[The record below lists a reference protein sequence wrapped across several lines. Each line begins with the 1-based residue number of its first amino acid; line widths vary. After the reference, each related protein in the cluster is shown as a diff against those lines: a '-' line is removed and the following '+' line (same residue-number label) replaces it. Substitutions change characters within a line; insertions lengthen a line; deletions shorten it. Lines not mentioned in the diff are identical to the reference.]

1 MNYRKLLMI
10 LMCISVLFLLSL
22 KSFYLDKYLENIINK
37 TTNPQKHIRKGADYL
52 SKQLGIGIYR
62 AAQTQGSLPQC
73 PTLVNDLGPYHI
85 AMNVSLENRI
95 IENANLPLGGHSK
108 PENCTALQ
116 KIAIVI
122 PFRNREQH
130 LKIWL
135 YNMHPFLQKQQAD
148 YAIYVVE
155 QHGETKFNRAKLM
168 NVGFSEAIKEY
179 DYNCF
184 IFSDIDIIPMDQRNL
199 YRCSENPRHLAN
211 SLDKFNFRLI
221 YPTLFGGIVAFTKE
235 QFLKVNGFSNM
246 FWGWGG
252 EDDEL
257 YERVIAAEMKIER
270 PDSQISRAK
279 AILHERDIGNE
290 RNVKSI
296 PLIKKA
302 GKRMRRDGLSSLNY
316 TIISIT
322 KHRLY
327 TKATV
332 DIGLP
337 EESLI

>member
-1 MNYRKLLMI
+1 MDESGCRIHNRLWRRE
-10 LMCISVLFLLSL
+10 S
-22 KSFYLDKYLENIINK
+22 
-37 TTNPQKHIRKGADYL
+37 
-52 SKQLGIGIYR
+52 
-62 AAQTQGSLPQC
+62 
-73 PTLVNDLGPYHI
+73 GPYNI
-85 AMNVSLENRI
+85 EVNVTLEETI
-95 IENANLPLGGHSK
+95 IENAYLPLGGHSK

-122 PFRNREQH
+122 PFRNREPH

-148 YAIYVVE
+148 YGIYVVE
-155 QHGETKFNRAKLM
+155 QHGESKFNRAKLM

-184 IFSDIDIIPMDQRNL
+184 IFSDVDIIPMDQRNL
-199 YRCSENPRHLAN
+199 YRCSTNPKHMAN
-211 SLDKFNFRLI
+211 SLDKFNFRLL
-221 YPTLFGGIVAFTKE
+221 YQTLFGGIVAFTKE

-257 YERVIAAEMKIER
+257 YERVIAAKMKIER
-270 PDSQISRAK
+270 PNPKISKSK
-279 AILHERDIGNE
+279 AILHVRDVGNE
-290 RNVKSI
+290 RNRKSI

-302 GKRMRRDGLSSLNY
+302 GIRMHRDGLSSLNY
-316 TIISIT
+316 TIISTT

-327 TKATV
+327 TKVTV
-332 DIGLP
+332 DIGHP
-337 EESLI
+337 EKSLI